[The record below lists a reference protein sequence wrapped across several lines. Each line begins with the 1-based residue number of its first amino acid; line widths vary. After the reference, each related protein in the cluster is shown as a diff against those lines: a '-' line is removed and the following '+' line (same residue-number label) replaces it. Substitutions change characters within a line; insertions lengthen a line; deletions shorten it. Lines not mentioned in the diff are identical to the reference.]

1 MKAAFYTL
9 YLAVII
15 VCLVMAILARPG
27 LKRRRIAIFVPFLFY
42 ILVQEIAVKIPDLA
56 SIKGLNGFMY
66 NIYRPLTLVIFAV
79 IYYRLPFMKP
89 FQKIILWTAAGY
101 LALTV
106 VNHTFFESIFGASRY
121 LPLLRGFLITFYG
134 IFFLFSYFQLDSK
147 EAEEYWRPM
156 MWITIGVV
164 MFYPVT
170 SIVVHL
176 QRYLYLNSAMLGDF
190 KLYNLVPQL
199 MSYFMYSCF
208 IFAFHLCR
216 KEKLISS

>member
-1 MKAAFYTL
+1 VVFF
-9 YLAVII
+9 
-15 VCLVMAILARPG
+15 AIL
-27 LKRRRIAIFVPFLFY
+27 
-42 ILVQEIAVKIPDLA
+42 
-56 SIKGLNGFMY
+56 
-66 NIYRPLTLVIFAV
+66 
-79 IYYRLPFMKP
+79 YYRLPFMKQ
-89 FQKIILWTAAGY
+89 FRRTITLTVGIY

-106 VNHTFFESIFGASRY
+106 VTHVFFESIFGASRY

-156 MWITIGVV
+156 MWVTIGVV

-170 SIVVHL
+170 SIVIHL
-176 QRYLYLNSAMLGDF
+176 QRYLYMNSAMLGDF

-216 KEKLISS
+216 KEKQISS